1 MSLILHTV
9 SRAHRQG
16 PERRKGY
23 FSPVPNDNERALRF
37 SHQYIILLQSMNNE
51 RDWIELIASDAP
63 LFADRR
69 SEPRLPAEGQ
79 VKVSLAENGAIHE
92 FHADLVNFSQRG
104 MCIRHTFTGLKP
116 CQALRVV
123 SNEGEVEV
131 EVAWNWAVG
140 AVIISGLRS
149 IS

>member
-1 MSLILHTV
+1 MS
-9 SRAHRQG
+9 S
-16 PERRKGY
+16 
-23 FSPVPNDNERALRF
+23 
-37 SHQYIILLQSMNNE
+37 E

-69 SEPRLPAEGQ
+69 TEPRLPAEGQ
-79 VKVSLAENGAIHE
+79 VKVSLEEAGNIRE

-104 MCIRHTFTGLKP
+104 MCIRHTFADLQP
-116 CQALRVV
+116 CQTLRV
-123 SNEGEVEV
+123 SSTEGEIRA

>member
-1 MSLILHTV
+1 MS
-9 SRAHRQG
+9 S
-16 PERRKGY
+16 
-23 FSPVPNDNERALRF
+23 
-37 SHQYIILLQSMNNE
+37 E
-51 RDWIELIASDAP
+51 RDWIELIAADAP

-69 SEPRLPAEGQ
+69 SEPRLAAEGQ
-79 VKVSLAENGAIHE
+79 VKVSLDEAGTTHE

-104 MCIRHTFTGLKP
+104 MCIRHTFSGLRP
-116 CQALRVV
+116 CQTLRVL
-123 SNEGEVEV
+123 SADGEIRA

>member
-1 MSLILHTV
+1 MS
-9 SRAHRQG
+9 
-16 PERRKGY
+16 
-23 FSPVPNDNERALRF
+23 NER
-37 SHQYIILLQSMNNE
+37 E
-51 RDWIELIASDAP
+51 WIELIAADAP
-63 LFADRR
+63 IFADRR

-79 VKVSLAENGAIHE
+79 VKVSLEENGATHE

-116 CQALRVV
+116 CQSLRVF
-123 SNEGEVEV
+123 SNEGQVEV

-149 IS
+149 I

>member
-1 MSLILHTV
+1 MS
-9 SRAHRQG
+9 
-16 PERRKGY
+16 
-23 FSPVPNDNERALRF
+23 
-37 SHQYIILLQSMNNE
+37 NE
-51 RDWIELIASDAP
+51 RDWIELIAADAP
-63 LFADRR
+63 IFADRR

-79 VKVSLAENGAIHE
+79 VRVALETDAGTHE

-116 CQALRVV
+116 CQALRVF
-123 SNEGEVEV
+123 SNEGEVAV

-140 AVIISGLRS
+140 AVIISGLRA